1 MKKSKGIAILIA
13 VLLVLSGLAY
23 YASLILSSTGKGAGQ
38 NIKLG
43 LDLAGGVSI
52 TYKVETKNPTK
63 EEMSDTIY
71 KLQKRVEQYS
81 TEAAVYQQGDD
92 RITVEIPG
100 VSDANKI
107 LEDLGTPGSL
117 EFQDPNGVVKLTG
130 DDVKDAQAATTQDN
144 MGNKQYV
151 VELTFNDAGTKK
163 FAELTTANVGKRCP
177 IVYDGQT
184 ISDPNVQE
192 AITGGKAEI
201 SGQSTFEEADQ
212 LAANIRIGSLKLKLK
227 ELQSQVVGAQLGA
240 EAISTA
246 LKAASVGLAA
256 LAIFMIAY
264 YWVAGIAAIIAL
276 ALYSTAVVAIIYLFD
291 ITLTL
296 PGIAGI
302 ILSIGMAVDANVLIF
317 SRIREEIAQGKSVYT
332 ALQTGFK
339 RALPAIIDG
348 NLTTLIAA
356 AVLAIRGSGT
366 VKGFAYTLAIGI
378 ILSMFTALFVT
389 DWILRALYMVGFR
402 DVKFYG
408 KHKDRKPLPFLKR
421 KYIFFTIS
429 GIVILAGLVSMG
441 VNTSKGKGAF
451 NYSLEFVG
459 GTSTTV
465 PFDKNYTLKQI
476 DEDIVPYVKDITG
489 NSDIQTQKVKDSNQI
504 VFKTRNL
511 SLKEREALNKT
522 FVDHFKVDVKKISSQ
537 NISSTISKEMTMD
550 AIWAVIISNFFILL
564 YIWFRFK
571 DVRFAL
577 AAILALVH
585 DVLVVL
591 TCYAVLRLSVGSTFI
606 AVVLTIVGY
615 SINDT
620 IVVFDRIRE
629 NLRATRN
636 PSIEQVKELADHS
649 ITQTLVRSINTSMT
663 VFIMVFLLW
672 LFGVAAL
679 KDFALPLMVGVAS
692 GTYSSICNA
701 TPIWYLLK
709 KFSMRQDK
717 KKAITS
723 HATKSK
729 KRK

>member
-1 MKKSKGIAILIA
+1 MKKSRGVAILIA
-13 VLLVLSGLAY
+13 ILLVLSGLTY
-23 YASLILSSTGKGAGQ
+23 YASLILSSTSKGEGQ

-52 TYKVETKNPTK
+52 TYQVQDKNPTA

-71 KLQKRVEQYS
+71 KLQKRVENYS
-81 TEAAVYQQGDD
+81 TEAAVYQQGSN

-100 VSDANKI
+100 VTDANKI

-117 EFQDPNGVVKLTG
+117 EFQDSTGKVALTG
-130 DDVKDAQAATTQDN
+130 NDVKDAKAATVQDSMN
-144 MGNKQYV
+144 NKQYV
-151 VELTFNDAGTKK
+151 VELTFNDSGTKK
-163 FAELTTANVGKRCP
+163 FSTLTTANVGKQCP

-184 ISDPNVQE
+184 ISDPTVDE
-192 AITGGKAEI
+192 AITGGKAQI
-201 SGQSTFEEADQ
+201 SGMSTFDEADQ
-212 LAANIRIGSLKLKLK
+212 LASNIRIGSLKLKLK
-227 ELQSQVVGAQLGA
+227 ELQSEVVGAQLGS
-240 EAISTA
+240 EAITSALTA
-246 LKAASVGLAA
+246 TAVGLMA
-256 LAIFMIAY
+256 LAVFMIAY
-264 YWVAGIAAIIAL
+264 YWVAGFAAIIAL
-276 ALYSTAVVAIIYLFD
+276 ALYSTAVVGVIYLFD

-317 SRIREEIAQGKSVYT
+317 ARIREEIASGKSVYT

-356 AVLAIRGSGT
+356 AVLAIKGSGT

-389 DWILRALYMVGFR
+389 DWILRALYMIGFR
-402 DVKFYG
+402 DAKFYG
-408 KHKDRKPLPFLKR
+408 KAKDHKPIPFLKT
-421 KYIFFTIS
+421 KYVFFTIS
-429 GIVILAGLVSMG
+429 GVVILAGFVAMG
-441 VNTSKGKGAF
+441 VNVAKGKTPL

-459 GTSTTV
+459 GTATTV
-465 PFDKNYTLKQI
+465 TFDKNYTLKEI
-476 DEDIVPYVKDITG
+476 DSEITPYVKKITG
-489 NSDIQTQKVKDSNQI
+489 NGDIQTQKVEKSKQI
-504 VFKTRNL
+504 VFKTRSL
-511 SLKEREALNKT
+511 SLKEREALNQS
-522 FVDHFKVDVKKISSQ
+522 FVKNFKVNEKTISSQ

-550 AIWAVIISNFFILL
+550 AIWAILISNIFILL

-571 DVRFAL
+571 DVRFAS
-577 AAILALVH
+577 AAILALMH

-591 TCYAVLRLSVGSTFI
+591 TCYAVLRLSVGSNFI
-606 AVVLTIVGY
+606 AVVLTIIGY

-629 NLRATRN
+629 NLRPIHN
-636 PSIEQVKELADHS
+636 PNLETLQQVADHS
-649 ITQTLVRSINTSMT
+649 ITQTLARSINTSMT

-679 KDFALPLMVGVAS
+679 KDFALPLMVGVVS

-709 KFSMRQDK
+709 KFEARNE
-717 KKAITS
+717 KKAIS
-723 HATKSK
+723 AKSTKK
-729 KRK
+729 INK

>member
-1 MKKSKGIAILIA
+1 MKKSRGVAILIV
-13 VLLVLSGLAY
+13 VLLVLSGLTY
-23 YASLILSSTGKGAGQ
+23 YASLILSSTGKGSGQ

-52 TYKVETKNPTK
+52 TYQVEKKNPTK
-63 EEMSDTIY
+63 VEMSDTIY
-71 KLQKRVEQYS
+71 KLQKRVEKYS

-100 VSDANKI
+100 VTNANAI

-151 VELTFNDAGTKK
+151 VELTFNDEGTKK
-163 FAELTTANVGKRCP
+163 FADLTTANVGKRCP

-201 SGQSTFEEADQ
+201 SGQSTYEEADQ
-212 LAANIRIGSLKLKLK
+212 LASNIRIGSLKLKLH

-246 LKAASVGLAA
+246 LKAAAVGLAA

-264 YWVAGIAAIIAL
+264 YWVGGIAAILAL
-276 ALYSTAVVAIIYLFD
+276 GLYSTAVVAIIYLFD

-317 SRIREEIAQGKSVYT
+317 ARIREEIAAGKSVYN

-348 NLTTLIAA
+348 NITTLIAA

-402 DVKFYG
+402 DAKFYG
-408 KHKDRKPLPFLKR
+408 KHVERKPINFLKR
-421 KYIFFTIS
+421 KYVFFAIS
-429 GIVILAGLVSMG
+429 AVVIVAGLATMG
-441 VNTSKGKGAF
+441 INASKGKHAF
-451 NYSLEFVG
+451 NYSLEFIG

-465 PFDKNYTLKQI
+465 TFDKDYTLKQI
-476 DEDIVPYVKDITG
+476 DEDIVPYVEKVTG
-489 NSDIQTQKVKDSNQI
+489 NNDIQTQKVRDTKQI
-504 VFKTRNL
+504 VFKTKNL
-511 SLKEREALNKT
+511 NLKEREALNKQ
-522 FVDHFKVDVKKISSQ
+522 FVDNFKVDEKTISSE
-537 NISSTISKEMTMD
+537 NISPTISREMTMD
-550 AIWAVIISNFFILL
+550 AIWAIIISNFFILL

-571 DVRFAL
+571 DVRFAG

-591 TCYAVLRLSVGSTFI
+591 ACYAIVRLSVGGTFI

-629 NLRATRN
+629 NLRAARN
-636 PSIEQVKELADHS
+636 PSIEEIEVIADRS
-649 ITQTLVRSINTSMT
+649 ITQTLVRSINTSLT
-663 VFIMVFLLW
+663 VFIMVLL
-672 LFGVAAL
+672 LYVFGVAAL

-692 GTYSSICNA
+692 GTYSSIFNA
-701 TPIWYLLK
+701 TPIWFLLK
-709 KFSMRQDK
+709 KFSMRNGK
-717 KKAITS
+717 SKTIAV
-723 HATKSK
+723 KSK
-729 KRK
+729 KKK